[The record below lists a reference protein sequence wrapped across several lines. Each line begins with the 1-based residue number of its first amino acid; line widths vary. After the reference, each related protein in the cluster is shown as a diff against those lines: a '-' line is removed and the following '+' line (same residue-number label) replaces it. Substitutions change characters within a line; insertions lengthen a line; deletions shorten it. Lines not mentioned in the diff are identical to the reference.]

1 MAVLGYDRV
10 DASVHRMTRP
20 LDTQREPDLPWLRPG
35 PAGSVGT
42 ACNHMVT
49 EWRVHVGAH
58 KTATTH
64 LQYTLQAALADINAH
79 GGNFVPT
86 PELRSILAGQPRQR
100 WRRRAGDIL
109 PAARPLLL
117 RRETER
123 LLRHLSRHVRV
134 RGPMAF
140 SEENLLGTTRGIL
153 GGTLYPRLW
162 RMHLIA
168 QLSRVAP
175 LHLFLTIRSLDAYLP
190 SAYAE
195 ALKGAPLSR
204 AEFREAVALFA
215 ARSHHWTGLLA
226 RLGKIAPHARIEV
239 WNFDDYS
246 ANWRELH
253 RTLIG
258 VPLTEFPHVP
268 PPSRTRTPGA
278 AAILLAEA
286 DRTPRGPARA
296 QGVREL
302 YVRDIEEGQSTR
314 FDPLSAD
321 EKAHFRSLYREDL
334 DAMRQT
340 FPGALRHF

>member
-1 MAVLGYDRV
+1 
-10 DASVHRMTRP
+10 MTRV
-20 LDTQREPDLPWLRPG
+20 LDKQRVRDVRWLRSENEDPG
-35 PAGSVGT
+35 AATCGGL
-42 ACNHMVT
+42 VT
-49 EWRVHVGAH
+49 EWRIHVGAH

-64 LQYTLQAALADINAH
+64 LQFTLQAALADINAH
-79 GGNFVPT
+79 AANFVPT
-86 PELRSILAGQPRQR
+86 PELRGILAGQPRQR

-226 RLGKIAPHARIEV
+226 RLVKIAPDARIEV

-253 RTLIG
+253 RSLIG
-258 VPLTEFPHVP
+258 VPLKTLPDMP
-268 PPSRTRTPGA
+268 RPSRTRTPGE
-278 AAILLAEA
+278 AAIRLAEA
-286 DRTPRGPARA
+286 DRTPPGPARA
-296 QGVREL
+296 DRIRGM
-302 YVRDIEEGQSTR
+302 YMRDIDEGKTAR
-314 FDPLSAD
+314 FDPLGAD
-321 EKAHFRSLYREDL
+321 EKAHFRSLYEDDL
-334 DAMRQT
+334 AAMRQA
-340 FPGALRHF
+340 FPGALRVF